1 MRKSLLALV
10 LAGALSV
17 TLQAA
22 SFTNGNFE
30 TGDLTGWTQGGGF
43 WSGEWPINA
52 SDYAVGGS
60 RYNAS
65 AIVNTVVSPG
75 LDSRTDNN
83 LNMVYSGQHSAK
95 VNNEVNNNSI
105 SLISQTVNNYTDAN
119 IYFAWAAVLQ
129 ESHGPTDSSNFTL
142 TLRNDTTSTVLYNI
156 AYNSASAASA
166 SLFTRSSSGWYYTDW
181 QVQSLDVSKFSGD
194 TFTLSLLA
202 SDCPYGGHAG
212 YVYLDGFGAVLPPP
226 TDIPEPATYMM
237 LAGGLGT
244 LALFRRRFAR

>member
-1 MRKSLLALV
+1 
-10 LAGALSV
+10 
-17 TLQAA
+17 
-22 SFTNGNFE
+22 
-30 TGDLTGWTQGGGF
+30 
-43 WSGEWPINA
+43 
-52 SDYAVGGS
+52 
-60 RYNAS
+60 
-65 AIVNTVVSPG
+65 
-75 LDSRTDNN
+75 
-83 LNMVYSGQHSAK
+83 
-95 VNNEVNNNSI
+95 
-105 SLISQTVNNYTDAN
+105 
-119 IYFAWAAVLQ
+119 
-129 ESHGPTDSSNFTL
+129 
-142 TLRNDTTSTVLYNI
+142 LRNDTTITVLYNI